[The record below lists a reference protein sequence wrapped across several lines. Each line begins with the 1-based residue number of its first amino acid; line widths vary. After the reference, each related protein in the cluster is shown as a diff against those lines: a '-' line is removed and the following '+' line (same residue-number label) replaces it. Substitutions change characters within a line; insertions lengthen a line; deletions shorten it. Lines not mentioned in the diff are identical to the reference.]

1 MLAENRIKKE
11 FALHVA
17 RERSQREMKLF
28 SKKKK
33 KERKQMEYEEAK

>member
-11 FALHVA
+11 FALHIA
-17 RERSQREMKLF
+17 RERSQREMKFF

-33 KERKQMEYEEAK
+33 KRKQANGVEAK